1 MHMHRDISVCAIEHD
16 ELTAVL
22 PLLEQCGHAAQP
34 GADLG
39 ADPAC
44 HERRREP
51 ERAQPGTGDPGLTV
65 LPVHALEDVREGELL
80 TRQPRTLLGLALGGR

>member
-34 GADLG
+34 GAELVEWNSDEG
-39 ADPAC
+39 GRSSS
-44 HERRREP
+44 RRRLAAGRRSALRIEQHGSGARGSR
-51 ERAQPGTGDPGLTV
+51 RA
-65 LPVHALEDVREGELL
+65 A
-80 TRQPRTLLGLALGGR
+80 GRP